1 MRKLLSIMVSITMMF
16 FAVEGYAQ
24 RSERSGGSRGS
35 SPRVENR
42 SSSRSSSYARTAPQS
57 RNSSYSRPQAT
68 PSRGGSYSRP
78 QATPSRGSSY
88 QHQQRGS
95 TAPRQSTVNQG
106 RASHPSS
113 NRQAPQVQNTR
124 PRQNGHVAPQRGYQA
139 PHHRPTPPP
148 SHHHYGGYRPTF
160 HHHHAHYHHH
170 HNCIFDR
177 WSWYSWGGY
186 HNRFIRHGYYHN
198 RYFDN
203 MLGYYLWG
211 SLNAPTRLDIGNM
224 TFTRYNSTLKI
235 RIGNDYSYLDLY
247 RYQRIVYNVGY
258 TTVEVTTSSGYATIY
273 FYDEYGNTA
282 TYRL

>member
-1 MRKLLSIMVSITMMF
+1 MKNKLLSIVALIAMMF

-24 RSERSGGSRGS
+24 RSERSGGSRGH

-42 SSSRSSSYARTAPQS
+42 SSSRSSNYARTAPQP
-57 RNSSYSRPQAT
+57 RNSSYSRQQA
-68 PSRGGSYSRP
+68 
-78 QATPSRGSSY
+78 APSRGSSY
-88 QHQQRGS
+88 QRQGS
-95 TAPRQSTVNQG
+95 YQRQSTVNQS
-106 RASHPSS
+106 RVSRPSS
-113 NRQAPQVQNTR
+113 NRQASQVQNTR

-139 PHHRPTPPP
+139 PHHRPAPP
-148 SHHHYGGYRPTF
+148 SHHHYGAYRPTF

-177 WSWYSWGGY
+177 WSWYSWQGY